1 MSILG
6 SGFRDPGV
14 EDCGAFRLDG
24 LGSGKTCIHVRNCI
38 HIVSRLVC
46 VYIYIYV
53 MLACMVVFWLLA
65 CSLVC
70 LFACL
75 LVCLFALALGLDCTG
90 SVLMLL
96 LQGLRVRVRLHNSSV
111 SETVILP
118 RRKAIQDPERQTINP
133 EP

>member
-1 MSILG
+1 MFVTVYILY
-6 SGFRDPGV
+6 
-14 EDCGAFRLDG
+14 LD
-24 LGSGKTCIHVRNCI
+24 LY
-38 HIVSRLVC
+38 VC
-46 VYIYIYV
+46 IYIYV

-75 LVCLFALALGLDCTG
+75 LACLFVCFALALGLDCTG

-111 SETVILP
+111 SETVFLP
-118 RRKAIQDPERQTINP
+118 RRKAIQDPERQNNKP
-133 EP
+133 